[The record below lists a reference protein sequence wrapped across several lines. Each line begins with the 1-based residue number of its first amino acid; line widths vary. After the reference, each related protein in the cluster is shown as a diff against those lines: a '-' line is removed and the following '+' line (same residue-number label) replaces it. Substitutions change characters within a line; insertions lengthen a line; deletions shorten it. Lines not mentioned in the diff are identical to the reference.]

1 MSIARTAATWLLT
14 QIRKELTI
22 QSVPRKSAREQI
34 QENKILRTGLNGIAA
49 LLLITVA
56 MAVLIL

>member
-1 MSIARTAATWLLT
+1 MSIARTAATWLWT

-34 QENKILRTGLNGIAA
+34 QENKILRTGLKGFAM

>member
-1 MSIARTAATWLLT
+1 MSILKIAATWLWT
-14 QIRKELTI
+14 KIRKELTI
-22 QSVPRKSAREQI
+22 QKVPRKSASQKI